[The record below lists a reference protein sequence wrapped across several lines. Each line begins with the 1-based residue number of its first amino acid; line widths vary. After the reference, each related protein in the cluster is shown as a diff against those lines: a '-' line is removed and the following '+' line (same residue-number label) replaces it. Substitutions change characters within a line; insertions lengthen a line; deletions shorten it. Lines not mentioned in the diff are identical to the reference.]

1 MRMKKKMIL
10 FTVIA
15 ILIMN
20 GGIGCE
26 KTDTNAIKTEATIK
40 NIPIEDNCGD
50 YMVLVGN
57 INDVSARWYKPE
69 NLSEEYK
76 IDNLFVRITYSLTD
90 KKYNCG
96 FGGYKPIIIIHKIER
111 MKK

>member
-1 MRMKKKMIL
+1 
-10 FTVIA
+10 
-15 ILIMN
+15 
-20 GGIGCE
+20 
-26 KTDTNAIKTEATIK
+26 
-40 NIPIEDNCGD
+40 
-50 YMVLVGN
+50 MVLVGN